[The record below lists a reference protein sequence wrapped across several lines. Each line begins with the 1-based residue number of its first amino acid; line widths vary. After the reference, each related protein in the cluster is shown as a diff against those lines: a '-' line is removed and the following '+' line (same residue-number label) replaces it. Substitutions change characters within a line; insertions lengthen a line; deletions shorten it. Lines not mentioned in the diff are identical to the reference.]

1 MGGILGSMSFGRI
14 RFRTWVWVDFRFS
27 FVFAQWGI
35 GVEGDTL
42 ILDCV
47 FVTGWLL
54 GWTCSSL
61 FVLDLGCVEGD
72 G

>member
-35 GVEGDTL
+35 GVEGGH
-42 ILDCV
+42 LDFGLC
-47 FVTGWLL
+47 FCYWLVA
-54 GWTCSSL
+54 WMDL
-61 FVLDLGCVEGD
+61 FFPFRFRPGVR
-72 G
+72 